1 MQVNFVLIG
10 KRVRE
15 TRKQQ
20 KLTQDQLAEMSDLTV
35 GYISHVETA
44 KKKASLSALISISNA
59 LGITVDELLTGNQL
73 HNPTDYQTDID
84 LLMADCSLMEKRM
97 IYELISAAKS
107 ILRNNGWEIIS
118 VADRKN
124 N

>member
-20 KLTQDQLAEMSDLTV
+20 KITQDQLAEMSGLTV

-44 KKKASLSALISISNA
+44 RKKASLSALISISNA
-59 LGITVDELLTGNQL
+59 LGITLDELLTGNQL

-84 LLMADCSLMEKRM
+84 LLMSDCSLMEKRM
-97 IYELISAAKS
+97 IFELISAAKS

-118 VADRKN
+118 VDDRKN

>member
-1 MQVNFVLIG
+1 MYVNFVLIG

-20 KLTQDQLAEMSDLTV
+20 KITQDKLAELTNLSV

-59 LGITVDELLTGNQL
+59 LGITLDELLTGNL
-73 HNPTDYQTDID
+73 LYNPNDYQTDID
-84 LLMADCSLMEKRM
+84 LLMADCSPTEKRM
-97 IYELISAAKS
+97 IYELISATKS
-107 ILRNNGWEIIS
+107 ILRNNGWEIVSID
-118 VADRKN
+118 DRKN

>member
-44 KKKASLSALISISNA
+44 RKKASLSALISISNA
-59 LGITVDELLTGNQL
+59 LGITLDELLTGNQL

-84 LLMADCSLMEKRM
+84 LLMADCSPMEKRM
-97 IYELISAAKS
+97 IYELISASKA
-107 ILRNNGWEIIS
+107 ILRNNGWELVSID
-118 VADRKN
+118 DRKN

>member
-44 KKKASLSALISISNA
+44 RKKASLSALISISNA
-59 LGITVDELLTGNQL
+59 LGITLDELLTGNQL

-84 LLMADCSLMEKRM
+84 LLMADCSPMEKRM
-97 IYELISAAKS
+97 IYELISASKT
-107 ILRNNGWEIIS
+107 ILRNNGWELVSID
-118 VADRKN
+118 DRKN

>member
-1 MQVNFVLIG
+1 MNINFVLIG

-20 KLTQDQLAEMSDLTV
+20 KITQDQLAEMTQLSV

-44 KKKASLSALISISNA
+44 RKKASLSALISISNA
-59 LGITVDELLTGNQL
+59 LGITLDELLTGNQL

-97 IYELISAAKS
+97 IFELISASKA
-107 ILRNNGWEIIS
+107 IFRNNGWEIVS
-118 VADRKN
+118 VDDRKN

>member
-1 MQVNFVLIG
+1 MTEL
-10 KRVRE
+10 
-15 TRKQQ
+15 
-20 KLTQDQLAEMSDLTV
+20 SV

-59 LGITVDELLTGNQL
+59 LGITVDELLTGNQYY
-73 HNPTDYQTDID
+73 NPTDYQTDID
-84 LLMADCSLMEKRM
+84 LVMADCSTMEKRM
-97 IYELISAAKS
+97 IYELICSAKS

-118 VADRKN
+118 VDDRKN